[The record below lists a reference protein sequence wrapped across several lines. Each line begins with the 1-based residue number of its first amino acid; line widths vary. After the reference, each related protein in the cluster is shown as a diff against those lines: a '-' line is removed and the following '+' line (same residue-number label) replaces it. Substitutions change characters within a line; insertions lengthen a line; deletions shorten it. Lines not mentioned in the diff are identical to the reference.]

1 MFEKHLWKSDI
12 LSKDVTLPQVF
23 FKHFAS
29 KNQLP
34 GFYISRTLV
43 ENGLNLINALL
54 EMTVSFLIL
63 SLQIALFCFRYS
75 YFYFFIYS
83 DHIYL
88 FTQVW
93 NLNSSFQLFKTFVF
107 IIDIYKFTNLSFH
120 VTTSIKQSSLRIN
133 TNGRLV
139 RP

>member
-1 MFEKHLWKSDI
+1 M
-12 LSKDVTLPQVF
+12 F
-23 FKHFAS
+23 FKHFAG

-43 ENGLNLINALL
+43 ENGLNLIKALL

-63 SLQIALFCFRYS
+63 SLQIALFCFRYF
-75 YFYFFIYS
+75 FYFFIYF

-88 FTQVW
+88 FTQVL

-107 IIDIYKFTNLSFH
+107 IIDIYKFTNISFH
-120 VTTSIKQSSLRIN
+120 VTTSIKESSLRIN